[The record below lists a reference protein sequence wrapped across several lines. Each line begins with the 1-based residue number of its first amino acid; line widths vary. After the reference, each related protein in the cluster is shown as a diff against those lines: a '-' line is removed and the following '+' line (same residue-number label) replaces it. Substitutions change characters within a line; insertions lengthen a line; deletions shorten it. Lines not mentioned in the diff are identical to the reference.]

1 MGEKILIVDDDADT
15 VKFISMILTR
25 LGYDVVAA
33 LSGQQALE
41 LAHSEQPDLIVLDV
55 MMPGLDGYE
64 VARILRQ
71 DPQTATTPILMFTAK
86 AQVDDKVTGY
96 NAGVNIYL
104 TKPIHPI
111 DLQANI
117 KTLLTQRQTRP
128 EAPSSR
134 GYVIGVLAAKGGM
147 GVSTVA
153 LNLAISYNSMNQ
165 VNVIA
170 AEMKPGQ
177 GSWAQE
183 LHLNSSGGLTSLL
196 QKSTARLTQPA
207 VSAALSQSVHGV
219 SLLLASNE
227 CKDVELVHAT
237 TQIETALKHLPLLAS
252 LVVLDIGT
260 PFHPAFSMI
269 AESCDEIILVTEPQP
284 NAAKLTQVLAQ
295 ELRSSCISGS
305 AKTLNIVTLNR
316 NTSNLKL
323 SQNEV
328 EQIVGQPVSVD
339 FPPAVELAYNAAS
352 QLVPLVISEPEG
364 VVAQRFRQ
372 LADQINKRVPAPLT
386 RGENDGKH

>member
-33 LSGQQALE
+33 LSGQHALD
-41 LAHSEQPDLIVLDV
+41 LARSEQPDLIVLDV

-71 DPQTATTPILMFTAK
+71 NPETATTPILMFTAK
-86 AQVDDKVTGY
+86 TQVDDKVNGY

-117 KTLLTQRQTRP
+117 KTLLAQTKTRS
-128 EAPSSR
+128 EALTSH
-134 GYVIGVLAAKGGM
+134 GYMVGVLAAKGGM

-153 LNLAISYNSMNQ
+153 LNLAISYHNLVQ
-165 VNVIA
+165 DNVIA

-183 LHLNSSGGLTSLL
+183 LNLSSAGGLTSLL
-196 QKSTARLTQPA
+196 QKSASRLTQPV
-207 VSAALSQSVHGV
+207 VSAALTPSVHGI
-219 SLLLASNE
+219 SLLLSSNDS
-227 CKDVELVHAT
+227 KDVEQVHAT
-237 TQIETALKHLPLLAS
+237 TQMEAVLKHLPRLAS

-260 PFHPAFSMI
+260 HFHPAFSLI
-269 AESCDEIILVTEPQP
+269 TENCDEFILVTEPQL
-284 NAAKLTQVLAQ
+284 NAVRQTQILAYELQNSIKGTAKA
-295 ELRSSCISGS
+295 
-305 AKTLNIVTLNR
+305 LNIVTFDR
-316 NTSNLKL
+316 NQADLKL
-323 SQNEV
+323 SLSDV
-328 EQIVGQPVSVD
+328 EKIIGQKVSLGI
-339 FPPAVELAYNAAS
+339 PPATDLAYNAAK
-352 QLVPLVISEPEG
+352 QFIPLIITEPES
-364 VVAQRFRQ
+364 VTAQLF
-372 LADQINKRVPAPLT
+372 DQMAEQIKQRVP
-386 RGENDGKH
+386 HS

>member
-117 KTLLTQRQTRP
+117 KTLLAQRQARP

-153 LNLAISYNSMNQ
+153 LNLAISYHSMNQ

-196 QKSTARLTQPA
+196 QKSAARLTQPA
-207 VSAALSQSVHGV
+207 VSAALTQSVHGI

-237 TQIETALKHLPLLAS
+237 AQIETALKHLPLLAS

-284 NAAKLTQVLAQ
+284 NAARLTQVLVQ
-295 ELRSSCISGS
+295 ELRSCISGS

-328 EQIVGQPVSVD
+328 EQIVRQSVSVD

-372 LADQINKRVPAPLT
+372 LADQIKQRVP
-386 RGENDGKH
+386 HS

>member
-15 VKFISMILTR
+15 IKFISMILTR

-41 LAHSEQPDLIVLDV
+41 LARTEQPDLIVLDV

-71 DPQTATTPILMFTAK
+71 DPQTAVTPILMFTAK

-117 KTLLTQRQTRP
+117 KTLLSQRQGRT

-134 GYVIGVLAAKGGM
+134 AYVLGVLAAKGGM

-153 LNLAISYNSMNQ
+153 LNLAISYHNLYQ

-177 GSWAQE
+177 GTWAQE
-183 LHLNSSGGLTSLL
+183 LRLNSSGGLTSLL
-196 QKSTARLTQPA
+196 QKSAARLTQP
-207 VSAALSQSVHGV
+207 VVTAALTSSVHGI

-227 CKDVELVHAT
+227 WKDVELVHAT
-237 TQIETALKHLPLLAS
+237 AQLEAILKQLPLMAS
-252 LVVLDIGT
+252 LVILDIGT
-260 PFHPAFSMI
+260 PFHPAFSLL

-284 NAAKLTQVLAQ
+284 GAARHTQLLAQ
-295 ELRSSCISGS
+295 ELRSNFSGTL
-305 AKTLNIVTLNR
+305 KTLNILTLDR
-316 NTSNLKL
+316 SPSSVKL
-323 SQNEV
+323 SKNEV
-328 EQIVGQPVSVD
+328 EHIVGQSICLEL
-339 FPPAVELAYNAAS
+339 PPAVEQAYNAAS
-352 QLVPLVISEPEG
+352 QLVPLVIFEPEG
-364 VVAQRFRQ
+364 TVAQRFKL
-372 LADQINKRVPAPLT
+372 LAEQIKSRAPHGGNT
-386 RGENDGKH
+386 ARD

>member
-41 LAHSEQPDLIVLDV
+41 LARTEQPDLIVLDV

-71 DPQTATTPILMFTAK
+71 DPQTAVTPILMFTAK

-117 KTLLTQRQTRP
+117 KTLLSQRQGRT

-134 GYVIGVLAAKGGM
+134 AYVLGVLAAKGGM

-153 LNLAISYNSMNQ
+153 LNLAISYHNLYQ

-177 GSWAQE
+177 GTWAQE
-183 LHLNSSGGLTSLL
+183 LHLNNSGGLTSLL
-196 QKSTARLTQPA
+196 QKSAARLTQP
-207 VSAALSQSVHGV
+207 VVTAALTSSVHGI

-227 CKDVELVHAT
+227 WKDVELVHAT
-237 TQIETALKHLPLLAS
+237 AQLEAILKQLPLMAS
-252 LVVLDIGT
+252 LVILDIGT
-260 PFHPAFSMI
+260 PFHPAFSLL

-284 NAAKLTQVLAQ
+284 GAARHTQLLAQ
-295 ELRSSCISGS
+295 ELRSNFSGTL
-305 AKTLNIVTLNR
+305 KTLNILTLDR
-316 NTSNLKL
+316 SPSSVKL
-323 SQNEV
+323 SKNEV
-328 EQIVGQPVSVD
+328 EHIVGQSICLEL
-339 FPPAVELAYNAAS
+339 PPAVEQAYNAAS
-352 QLVPLVISEPEG
+352 QLVPLVIFEREG
-364 VVAQRFRQ
+364 TVAQRFKL
-372 LADQINKRVPAPLT
+372 LAEQIKSRAPHGGNT
-386 RGENDGKH
+386 ARD

>member
-41 LAHSEQPDLIVLDV
+41 LARTEQPDLIVLDV

-71 DPQTATTPILMFTAK
+71 DPQTAVTPILMFTAK

-117 KTLLTQRQTRP
+117 KTLLSQRQGRT

-134 GYVIGVLAAKGGM
+134 AYVLGVLAAKGGM

-153 LNLAISYNSMNQ
+153 LNLAISYHNLYQ

-177 GSWAQE
+177 GTWAQE
-183 LHLNSSGGLTSLL
+183 LRLNSSGGLTSLL
-196 QKSTARLTQPA
+196 QKSAARLTQP
-207 VSAALSQSVHGV
+207 VVTAALTSSVHGI

-227 CKDVELVHAT
+227 WKDVELVHAT
-237 TQIETALKHLPLLAS
+237 AQLEAILKQLPLMAS
-252 LVVLDIGT
+252 LVILDIGT
-260 PFHPAFSMI
+260 PFHPAFSLL

-284 NAAKLTQVLAQ
+284 GAARHTQFLAQ
-295 ELRSSCISGS
+295 ELRSNFSGTL
-305 AKTLNIVTLNR
+305 KTLNILTLDR
-316 NTSNLKL
+316 SPSSVKL
-323 SQNEV
+323 SKNEV
-328 EQIVGQPVSVD
+328 EHIVGQSICLEL
-339 FPPAVELAYNAAS
+339 PPAVEQAYNAAS
-352 QLVPLVISEPEG
+352 QLVPLVIFEPQG
-364 VVAQRFRQ
+364 TVAQRFKL
-372 LADQINKRVPAPLT
+372 LAEQIKSRAPHGGNT
-386 RGENDGKH
+386 ARD

>member
-15 VKFISMILTR
+15 IKFISMILTR

-41 LAHSEQPDLIVLDV
+41 LARTEQPDLIVLDV

-71 DPQTATTPILMFTAK
+71 DPQTAATPILMFTAK

-117 KTLLTQRQTRP
+117 KTLLSQRQGRP

-134 GYVIGVLAAKGGM
+134 AYVLGVLAAKGGM

-153 LNLAISYNSMNQ
+153 LNLAISYHNLNQ

-177 GSWAQE
+177 GTWAQE

-196 QKSTARLTQPA
+196 QKSAARLTQP
-207 VSAALSQSVHGV
+207 VITAALTPSVHGI

-227 CKDVELVHAT
+227 WKDVELVHAT
-237 TQIETALKHLPLLAS
+237 AQLEAILKQLPLLAS

-260 PFHPAFSMI
+260 PFHPAFSLL

-284 NAAKLTQVLAQ
+284 GAARHTQLLAQ
-295 ELRSSCISGS
+295 ELRSNFSGTL
-305 AKTLNIVTLNR
+305 KTLNIVTLDR
-316 NTSNLKL
+316 SPSSVKL
-323 SQNEV
+323 SKDEV
-328 EQIVGQPVSVD
+328 EHIVGQPVCVEL
-339 FPPAVELAYNAAS
+339 PPAAEQAYNAAS
-352 QLVPLVISEPEG
+352 QLVPLVIFEPEG
-364 VVAQRFRQ
+364 NVVQCFKL
-372 LADQINKRVPAPLT
+372 LAEQIKSRAN
-386 RGENDGKH
+386 HS

>member
-1 MGEKILIVDDDADT
+1 MGEKILVVDDDADT

-33 LSGQQALE
+33 LSGQQALD
-41 LAHSEQPDLIVLDV
+41 LARSEQPDLIVLDV
-55 MMPGLDGYE
+55 MMPGMDGYE

-71 DPQTATTPILMFTAK
+71 YSETATTPILMFTAK

-117 KTLLTQRQTRP
+117 KTLLAQKQARP
-128 EAPSSR
+128 DMPASR
-134 GYVIGVLAAKGGM
+134 GYVVGILGAKGGL

-153 LNLAISYNSMNQ
+153 LNLAVSYQNMHQ

-183 LHLNSSGGLTSLL
+183 LQLSSTGGLTSLL
-196 QKSTARLTQPA
+196 QKSAARLTQPV
-207 VSAALSQSVHGV
+207 VSAALTSAVHGV
-219 SLLLASNE
+219 QLLLASSD
-227 CKDVELVHAT
+227 CKDVELAHAS
-237 TQIETALKHLPLLAS
+237 TQLEAILKQLPLLGS

-260 PFHPAFSMI
+260 AFHPAFSMI
-269 AESCDEIILVTEPQP
+269 SEVCNEFILVTEPHP
-284 NAAKLTQVLAQ
+284 TAARHTLNLAQ
-295 ELRSSCISGS
+295 ELRNNIRGTSR
-305 AKTLNIVTLNR
+305 ALNIVTLNR
-316 NTSNLKL
+316 TQSDRTL

-328 EQIVGQPVSVD
+328 EQIVGQPVALAL
-339 FPPAVELAYNAAS
+339 PAAIDQVYNAAGHFI
-352 QLVPLVISEPEG
+352 PLVLVEPQG
-364 VVAQRFRQ
+364 ILAQQFKQ
-372 LADQINKRVPAPLT
+372 LASQVNQRMLQ
-386 RGENDGKH
+386 RNGEKS

>member
-41 LAHSEQPDLIVLDV
+41 LAHNEQPDLIVLDV

-71 DPQTATTPILMFTAK
+71 DPQTAATPILMFTAK

-117 KTLLTQRQTRP
+117 KTLLAQRQARP
-128 EAPSSR
+128 ETPLSR
-134 GYVIGVLAAKGGM
+134 GYVIGVVAAKGGM
-147 GVSTVA
+147 GVSTIA
-153 LNLAISYNSMNQ
+153 LNLAISYHSLHQ
-165 VNVIA
+165 VNVLA

-196 QKSTARLTQPA
+196 QKSAARLTQSV
-207 VSAALSQSVHGV
+207 VSAALTQSVHGI

-227 CKDVELVHAT
+227 FKDVELVHAT
-237 TQIETALKHLPLLAS
+237 TQIEAVLKHLPLLAS

-269 AESCDEIILVTEPQP
+269 AENCDEIILVTEPQS
-284 NAAKLTQVLAQ
+284 NAASHTQALAQ
-295 ELRSSCISGS
+295 EMRSSISS
-305 AKTLNIVTLNR
+305 SVKTLNVVTLNR
-316 NTSNLKL
+316 NPSNLKL
-323 SQNEV
+323 TQTEV
-328 EQIVGQPVSVD
+328 EKIVGQPVSVD
-339 FPPAVELAYNAAS
+339 FPPALELAYNAAEHI
-352 QLVPLVISEPEG
+352 VPLVISEPDG
-364 VVAQRFRQ
+364 VMAQRFRQ
-372 LADQINKRVPAPLT
+372 LADQIRQRVPH
-386 RGENDGKH
+386 N

>member
-1 MGEKILIVDDDADT
+1 MGEKILVVDDDADT

-33 LSGQQALE
+33 LSGQQALD
-41 LAHSEQPDLIVLDV
+41 LARNEQPDLIVLDV
-55 MMPGLDGYE
+55 MMPGMDGYE
-64 VARILRQ
+64 VARVLRQ
-71 DPQTATTPILMFTAK
+71 HPETALTPILMFTAK

-117 KTLLTQRQTRP
+117 KTLLAQKQARP
-128 EAPSSR
+128 EVAASR
-134 GYVIGVLAAKGGM
+134 GYVVGVLGAKGGM

-153 LNLAISYNSMNQ
+153 LNLAISYQNLNR

-183 LHLNSSGGLTSLL
+183 LHLSSTGGLTSLL
-196 QKSTARLTQPA
+196 QKSAARLTQPV
-207 VSAALSQSVHGV
+207 VSAALTSTVHGV
-219 SLLLASNE
+219 QLLLASND
-227 CKDVELVHAT
+227 CRDVELVNAT
-237 TQIETALKHLPLLAS
+237 TQLEAVLKQLPLLAS
-252 LVVLDIGT
+252 LVILDVGT

-269 AESCDEIILVTEPQP
+269 SDNCDEFILVTEPQP
-284 NAAKLTQVLAQ
+284 TSARHAQSLAQ
-295 ELRSSCISGS
+295 ELSNNFRGTT
-305 AKTLNIVTLNR
+305 KTLNIVTLNR
-316 NTSNLKL
+316 NQSNRVL

-328 EQIVGQPVSVD
+328 EQIIGQPVVLN
-339 FPPAVELAYNAAS
+339 FPAAIDLVYNATGHFI
-352 QLVPLVISEPEG
+352 PLVIAEPEG
-364 VVAQRFRQ
+364 IIAQQFKQ
-372 LADQINKRVPAPLT
+372 LAEQVKQRLPQPEST
-386 RGENDGKH
+386 

>member
-25 LGYDVVAA
+25 LGYDIVAA

-41 LAHSEQPDLIVLDV
+41 LARTESPDLIVLDV

-71 DPQTATTPILMFTAK
+71 YPETATTPILMFTAK

-117 KTLLTQRQTRP
+117 KTLLSQRQSHP
-128 EAPSSR
+128 EAPSSH
-134 GYVIGVLAAKGGM
+134 GYVVGVLAAKGGM

-153 LNLAISYNSMNQ
+153 LNLAISYQNINQ

-170 AEMKPGQ
+170 AELKPGQ

-183 LHLNSSGGLTSLL
+183 LQLNSTGGLASLL
-196 QKSTARLTQPA
+196 QKSAARLTQSV
-207 VSAALSQSVHGV
+207 VSAALTPAVHGV
-219 SLLLASNE
+219 QLLLASND

-237 TQIETALKHLPLLAS
+237 TQFEAFLKQLPLLAP
-252 LVVLDIGT
+252 LVVLDLGT

-269 AESCDEIILVTEPQP
+269 SENCDEFIVVTEPHP
-284 NAAKLTQVLAQ
+284 NAARQTQCLTE
-295 ELRSSCISGS
+295 ELRITIRGT
-305 AKTLNIVTLNR
+305 AKTLNVVTLNR
-316 NTSNLKL
+316 SSSKLKL
-323 SQNEV
+323 SPGEV
-328 EQIVGQPVSVD
+328 EKIVGQSLSLE
-339 FPPAVELAYNAAS
+339 FPCADELAFKAADQS
-352 QLVPLVISEPEG
+352 LPLVISEPDG
-364 VVAQRFRQ
+364 VIAQQFKQ
-372 LADQINKRVPAPLT
+372 LAGQVKQRIPHR
-386 RGENDGKH
+386 

>member
-41 LAHSEQPDLIVLDV
+41 LARTEQPDLIVLDV

-71 DPQTATTPILMFTAK
+71 DPQTAVTPILMFTAK

-117 KTLLTQRQTRP
+117 KTLLSQRQGRT

-134 GYVIGVLAAKGGM
+134 AYVLGVLAAKGGM

-153 LNLAISYNSMNQ
+153 LNLAISYHNLYQ

-177 GSWAQE
+177 GTWAQE
-183 LHLNSSGGLTSLL
+183 LHLNNSGGLTSLL
-196 QKSTARLTQPA
+196 QKSAARLTQP
-207 VSAALSQSVHGV
+207 VVTAALTSSVHGI

-227 CKDVELVHAT
+227 WKDVELVHAT
-237 TQIETALKHLPLLAS
+237 AQLEAILKQLPLMAS
-252 LVVLDIGT
+252 LVILDIGT
-260 PFHPAFSMI
+260 PFHPAFSLL

-284 NAAKLTQVLAQ
+284 GAARHTQLLAQ
-295 ELRSSCISGS
+295 ELRSNFSGTL
-305 AKTLNIVTLNR
+305 KTLNILTLDR
-316 NTSNLKL
+316 SPSSVKL
-323 SQNEV
+323 SKNEV
-328 EQIVGQPVSVD
+328 EHIVGQSICLEL
-339 FPPAVELAYNAAS
+339 PPAVEQAYNAAS
-352 QLVPLVISEPEG
+352 QLVPLVIFEPQG
-364 VVAQRFRQ
+364 TVAQRFKL
-372 LADQINKRVPAPLT
+372 LAEQIKSRAPHGGNT
-386 RGENDGKH
+386 ARD

>member
-25 LGYDVVAA
+25 LGYDIVAA

-41 LAHSEQPDLIVLDV
+41 LAHTEQPDLIVLDV

-71 DPQTATTPILMFTAK
+71 DPQTAATPILMFTAK
-86 AQVDDKVTGY
+86 TQVDDKVTGY

-117 KTLLTQRQTRP
+117 KTLLSQRQGRP
-128 EAPSSR
+128 EATRSR
-134 GYVIGVLAAKGGM
+134 AYVLGVLAAKGGM

-153 LNLAISYNSMNQ
+153 LNLAISYHNLNQ

-183 LHLNSSGGLTSLL
+183 LNLNSLGGLTSLL
-196 QKSTARLTQPA
+196 QKSAARLTQPVIA
-207 VSAALSQSVHGV
+207 AALTPSVYGI

-227 CKDVELVHAT
+227 WKDVELVHAT
-237 TQIETALKHLPLLAS
+237 AQLEAILKQLPLLAS

-260 PFHPAFSMI
+260 PFHPAFSLL

-284 NAAKLTQVLAQ
+284 SAARHTQLLAQ
-295 ELRSSCISGS
+295 ELRSNFSGTL
-305 AKTLNIVTLNR
+305 KTLNILTLER
-316 NTSNLKL
+316 SPSGPKL
-323 SQNEV
+323 SKSEV
-328 EQIVGQPVSVD
+328 EHIVGQQVCGEL
-339 FPPAVELAYNAAS
+339 PPAVEQAYNAAA
-352 QLVPLVISEPEG
+352 QLVPLVIFEPEG
-364 VVAQRFRQ
+364 SVAQGFKL
-372 LADQINKRVPAPLT
+372 LADQIKPRIPQ
-386 RGENDGKH
+386 G

>member
-41 LAHSEQPDLIVLDV
+41 LARTEQPDLIVLDV

-71 DPQTATTPILMFTAK
+71 DPQTAVTPILMFTAK

-117 KTLLTQRQTRP
+117 KTLLSQRQGRT

-134 GYVIGVLAAKGGM
+134 AYVLGVLAAKGGM

-153 LNLAISYNSMNQ
+153 LNLAISYHNLYQ

-177 GSWAQE
+177 GTWAQE
-183 LHLNSSGGLTSLL
+183 LHLNNSGGLTSLL
-196 QKSTARLTQPA
+196 QKSAARLTQP
-207 VSAALSQSVHGV
+207 VVTAALTSSVHGI

-227 CKDVELVHAT
+227 WKDVELVHAT
-237 TQIETALKHLPLLAS
+237 AQLEAILKQLPLMAS
-252 LVVLDIGT
+252 LVILDIGT
-260 PFHPAFSMI
+260 PFHPAFSLL

-284 NAAKLTQVLAQ
+284 GAARHTQFLAQ
-295 ELRSSCISGS
+295 ELRSNFSGTL
-305 AKTLNIVTLNR
+305 KTLNILTLDR
-316 NTSNLKL
+316 SPSSVKL
-323 SQNEV
+323 SKNEV
-328 EQIVGQPVSVD
+328 EHIVGQSICLEL
-339 FPPAVELAYNAAS
+339 PPAVEQAYNAAS
-352 QLVPLVISEPEG
+352 QLVPLVIFEPQG
-364 VVAQRFRQ
+364 TVAQRFKL
-372 LADQINKRVPAPLT
+372 LAEQIKSRAPHGGNT
-386 RGENDGKH
+386 ARD